1 MHLLGLCK
9 LPIAIDFILFRKIDD
24 LRGGFEKKDE
34 LMNAPKDRAGGHGA
48 DGLGRKDD
56 TFGVNKPNTQFIV
69 DDLVR
74 AYNDGKIVYC
84 RFGKQYIVN
93 LERQMNSQIGNNG

>member
-1 MHLLGLCK
+1 MHLLDLCK
-9 LPIAIDFILFRKIDD
+9 LPIAIDLILFSKIDV

-56 TFGVNKPNTQFIV
+56 TYGVNKSNT
-69 DDLVR
+69 
-74 AYNDGKIVYC
+74 
-84 RFGKQYIVN
+84 
-93 LERQMNSQIGNNG
+93 